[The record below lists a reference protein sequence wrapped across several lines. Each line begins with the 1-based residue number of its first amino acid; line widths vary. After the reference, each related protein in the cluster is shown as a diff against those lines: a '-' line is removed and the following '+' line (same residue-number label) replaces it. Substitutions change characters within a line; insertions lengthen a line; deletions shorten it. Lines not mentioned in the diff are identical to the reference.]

1 MKRIVVTLLLT
12 VALATSAGAVSNVG
26 TRAAQFLKIGVGMR
40 ATAMGDAFVA
50 VANDASALYWNPAGL
65 SRVSRRQVIFNQ
77 ANWIAGIRF
86 GYVGM
91 VWPLPNRGT
100 IGGAMTYLGSGEMKV
115 RTEDAP
121 EGTGE
126 TFEVNDLALTFAYGL
141 PFTDRFSF
149 GFAFKYISE
158 QIWHMSASAYA
169 IDLGIHFDTDFHG
182 IQLGMNLSNFGGKM
196 RLMGEDTRFI
206 YNIDPNRNPNHTPN
220 VVADLRTDAFDLPT
234 RFQVGLSGPL
244 PVLPGIWA
252 VDFVTPNDNYA
263 YLNAGAEVQ
272 LGRFLSLRAGY
283 RGLFNYEM
291 EGGLTAGAG
300 FRITSPRLPWK
311 LNLDYSYLD
320 FGRLQNAQRFGV
332 LLVF

>member
-1 MKRIVVTLLLT
+1 MKRFATLFL
-12 VALATSAGAVSNVG
+12 VFAWMGSAGAVSNVG

-40 ATAMGDAFVA
+40 ATAMGEAFVA

-65 SRVSRRQVIFNQ
+65 SRVHRHQVIFNQ
-77 ANWIAGIRF
+77 AQWIADIRF
-86 GYVGM
+86 GHVGV
-91 VWPLPNRGT
+91 VWPLPGRGT
-100 IGGAMTYLGSGEMKV
+100 LGGYLTYLGSGEMQV

-126 TFEVNDLALTFAYGL
+126 TFDVNDLALAVAYGV

-158 QIWHMSASAYA
+158 RIWHMGASALA
-169 IDLGIHFDTDFHG
+169 VDLGIHFDTDFHG

-244 PVLPGIWA
+244 PVLTGIWA

-263 YLNAGAEVQ
+263 YLNLGAEVT
-272 LGRFLSLRAGY
+272 LGRFLALRAGY
-283 RGLFNYEM
+283 RGLFNDGM

-300 FRITSPRLPWK
+300 FQLTSPRYPWK
-311 LNLDYSYLD
+311 LHLDYSYLD
-320 FGRLQNAQRFGV
+320 FGRLENAQRFGV